1 MNHQN
6 YEAYMKNKEQP
17 TVQKETTVNIKGYT
31 QIELLSADGK
41 AIRVIDISRYGGV
54 ARFS

>member
-6 YEAYMKNKEQP
+6 YKAYAKSKEQSV
-17 TVQKETTVNIKGYT
+17 VQKEKTVNIKNYT

-41 AIRVIDISRYGGV
+41 AIRVIDISRYDGV
-54 ARFS
+54 AKFS